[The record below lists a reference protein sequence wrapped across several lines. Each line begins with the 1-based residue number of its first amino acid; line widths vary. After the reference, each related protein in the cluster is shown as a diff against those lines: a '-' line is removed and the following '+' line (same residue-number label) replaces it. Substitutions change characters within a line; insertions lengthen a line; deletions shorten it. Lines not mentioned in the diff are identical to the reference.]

1 MDQSNKHI
9 QVNRI
14 QYAQLSVEE
23 RNSRFT
29 ETVKVIASELAALV
43 AEKNAAYGDS
53 FADTPK
59 FLELLY
65 PDGIRPAQFEDA
77 LALVRVFDKMKRIA
91 TKKDAFGENPWHD
104 VGGYSLVSLTTAELR
119 KVVRETMLAE

>member
-1 MDQSNKHI
+1 M
-9 QVNRI
+9 NRI